1 MDLSDP
7 TGQTPDLSLGF
18 SSVTA
23 TGVTTVIPVAEGPS
37 PPEGLRLGEE
47 TVYYELNTTATF
59 TGPVELCLDYSGM
72 DVGNESELKLYHYVG
87 EAWVD
92 ITTSLD
98 MENDIICGEVSSL
111 SIFALMVPRPKPAT
125 PAHLAVVKATVMQDG
140 APAAGLELAFSRS
153 IAGRPANYL
162 WSGATDGDG
171 KVRIEILTDDPQF
184 WRCGSSG
191 YYMARGTS
199 AAGTEIS
206 TWCSIPITGGIEV
219 TMTLHVGG
227 DVVIEGERSLED
239 LGFFGLSDNYP
250 NPFNPSTQIR
260 YEIPEAGEVSLVVY
274 NVLGQEVRRLVQGQQ
289 SAGVY
294 RVMWDG
300 KDALGRPVSSGVY
313 LYRLTSGTFSEARR
327 MLLLK

>member
-1 MDLSDP
+1 
-7 TGQTPDLSLGF
+7 
-18 SSVTA
+18 
-23 TGVTTVIPVAEGPS
+23 
-37 PPEGLRLGEE
+37 
-47 TVYYELNTTATF
+47 
-59 TGPVELCLDYSGM
+59 
-72 DVGNESELKLYHYVG
+72 
-87 EAWVD
+87 
-92 ITTSLD
+92 
-98 MENDIICGEVSSL
+98 
-111 SIFALMVPRPKPAT
+111 
-125 PAHLAVVKATVMQDG
+125 
-140 APAAGLELAFSRS
+140 
-153 IAGRPANYL
+153 
-162 WSGATDGDG
+162 
-171 KVRIEILTDDPQF
+171 
-184 WRCGSSG
+184 
-191 YYMARGTS
+191 
-199 AAGTEIS
+199 
-206 TWCSIPITGGIEV
+206 
-219 TMTLHVGG
+219 MTLHVGG